1 MNLPAFIARRISS
14 KDKDNLSGPAVRI
27 AITAI
32 ALGLSVMMISIA
44 VLVGFQT
51 EIREKVIGF
60 SAHIR
65 IDNFDENA
73 SFESTPVSSS
83 QPFYE
88 KIREMEGIRNVQ
100 VFALKA
106 GILKTEDQMQGVIL
120 KGVGRD
126 FNWSFFKD
134 YLVQGTI
141 LNLSDTESS
150 IDLLVSSSILKKLQ
164 LNLGEKVRM
173 YFLSGTE
180 AQPRGRVFTIAGVYE
195 TGLEEFD
202 NAYVI
207 GDISQIQKLNN
218 WNPDQVSGFEVFI
231 ENFKQLDKI
240 GELVYGMIG
249 YNLNA
254 ETVIESYPQIFDW
267 LRLMDINVVIILVL
281 MIAVAG
287 ITIVS
292 TLLILVLERTAMI
305 GTLKALGMKNMD
317 IRKLFL
323 YVTARIILMGIL
335 IGNLI
340 GIGLGLIQH
349 YTKFIPL
356 DQESYYISYVPV
368 YLNIWHILLLNAG
381 TFAIS
386 LLMVMLPGYIIGKIS
401 PVKAIRFD

>member
-1 MNLPAFIARRISS
+1 
-14 KDKDNLSGPAVRI
+14 VRI

-32 ALGLSVMMISIA
+32 ALGLSVMMISVA

-60 SAHIR
+60 AAHIR

-73 SFESTPVSSS
+73 SFEASPVSSD
-83 QPFYE
+83 QPFYPE
-88 KIREMEGIRNVQ
+88 LGDAEGIRHIQ

-120 KGVGRD
+120 KGIGRD
-126 FNWSFFKD
+126 FDWTFFKD
-134 YLVQGTI
+134 YITGGDIFQ
-141 LNLSDTESS
+141 LSDTGASQH
-150 IDLLVSSSILKKLQ
+150 ILISGMIARKLKLEAGQ
-164 LNLGEKVRM
+164 KVRM

-180 AQPRGRVFTIAGVYE
+180 MQTRARMFTISGIYE

-202 NAYVI
+202 NSYII
-207 GDISQIQKLNN
+207 GDVRQIQKLNG
-218 WNPDQVSGFEVFI
+218 WDPDQVSGFEVFI
-231 ENFKQLDKI
+231 EDFKKLDQL
-240 GELVYGMIG
+240 GEEVYRQIG
-249 YNLNA
+249 YDLNA
-254 ETVIESYPQIFDW
+254 ETVTASFPQIFDW
-267 LRLMDINVVIILVL
+267 LRLMDINVVIILAL

-305 GTLKALGMKNMD
+305 GTLKALGMKNSD

-323 YVTARIILMGIL
+323 FVSARIILFGL
-335 IGNLI
+335 LLGNLAGI
-340 GIGLGLIQH
+340 GICLLQF
-349 YTKFIPL
+349 YTRIIPL

-368 YLNIWHILLLNAG
+368 QLEIWHILLLNAG

-386 LLMVMLPGYIIGKIS
+386 ILMVLIPGIIIGRIS
-401 PVKAIRFD
+401 PVRAIRFD